1 VGEERTQA
9 VIRDLARPFRYLAP
23 LVIGVEVPAFT
34 GEGLD
39 MSITRL
45 LLCAGELEQEQ
56 QHVKDHQ
63 LAQEYMRWQEL
74 PEVSCPPIRHSRL
87 SSVVGG
93 AVVAVNDGPRVHE
106 LSCRLGR
113 HVTDTPGGGVCGW
126 QLVPQKNRRELTHE
140 ELQAA
145 ASARADLAAMQKK
158 REAEWAAQAEAGRAA
173 RVIREAEEAEQVRL
187 GRCRCFSGDLG

>member
-1 VGEERTQA
+1 MEAHPEQPLDFYGALRARMYDEGILKWMQHDVRHRPRSTRPAHPLRLYRLRQSFPWGRFLTTSSGSRRRQVGEERTQA

-113 HVTDTPGGGVCGW
+113 HVTDTRGGGVCG
-126 QLVPQKNRRELTHE
+126 
-140 ELQAA
+140 
-145 ASARADLAAMQKK
+145 
-158 REAEWAAQAEAGRAA
+158 
-173 RVIREAEEAEQVRL
+173 
-187 GRCRCFSGDLG
+187 